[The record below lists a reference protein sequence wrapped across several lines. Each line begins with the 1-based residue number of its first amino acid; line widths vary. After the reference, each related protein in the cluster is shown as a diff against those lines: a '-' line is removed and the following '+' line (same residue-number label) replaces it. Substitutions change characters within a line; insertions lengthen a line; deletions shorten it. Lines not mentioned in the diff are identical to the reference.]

1 MKARPSALLMLTT
14 LLVAALL
21 DILPLTAPVAH
32 WRPDWLA
39 LTVLYWCLAAPQR
52 FNIGSAWLAGLILDL
67 LLGGLLGQHALA
79 MIVMAYPAVRLS
91 AQFPLFS
98 VLQQLLLVAA
108 ALALYRGML
117 MWIYGVS
124 GAGPLDWAFWA
135 PLVSNVLLWPWLD
148 FGLRRLLRRGARET
162 AGL

>member
-1 MKARPSALLMLTT
+1 MKARPSPLLMLIT

-21 DILPLTAPVAH
+21 DILPLPAPLAS

-39 LTVLYWCLAAPQR
+39 LTVLYWCLTAPQR
-52 FNIGSAWLAGLILDL
+52 FNIGSAWLAGLMLDL

-91 AQFPLFS
+91 TQFPLFS

-108 ALALYRGML
+108 TLALYRGML

-124 GAGPLDWAFWA
+124 GAEPLNWAFWA
-135 PLVSNVLLWPWLD
+135 PLASNVVLWPWLD
-148 FGLRRLLRRGARET
+148 LGLGRLSRRRTHET
-162 AGL
+162 GDL